1 MNILLT
7 GGAGYI
13 GSHAAATLSEA
24 GHSVFLYDNFS
35 NCSKTIPNNLAL
47 ILGKPVIFIEGDI
60 RNQPLLEK
68 TLADYC
74 IEAVMHFAGQK
85 AVGESMNLPLEYYD
99 NNVGGSLSL
108 LRAMI
113 AQNVKNLV
121 FSSSATVYGDP
132 QYLPIDEH
140 HKLAPTNPYGRTKLH
155 IEQILEDV
163 VLADSSWKVVNLRYF
178 NPVGAHHSALLG
190 ENPKGIPNNLMP
202 YIAKV
207 STGELNQLKIFGG
220 DYPTIDGTGVRDF
233 IHVEDLAEGHVAAL
247 SYLPH
252 AEGFESFNLGT
263 GRGYSVL
270 EVIST
275 FESISQKN
283 INFEMVNRRPGDIA
297 SCFAS
302 AEKAKRVLGWQS
314 KRSLLDMCKSAWD
327 FQVQINRSA

>member
-7 GGAGYI
+7 GGAGYL
-13 GSHAAATLSEA
+13 GSHAAAALSEA

-35 NCSKTIPNNLAL
+35 NCSKTILDNLAI
-47 ILGKPVIFIEGDI
+47 ILGEPIICIEGDI
-60 RNQPLLEK
+60 RNEPLLEK
-68 TLADYC
+68 TIAGYC
-74 IEAVMHFAGQK
+74 IEAVMHLAGQK
-85 AVGESMNLPLEYYD
+85 AVGESMILPLGYYD
-99 NNVGGSLSL
+99 NNVGGALSL
-108 LRAMI
+108 LRAMT

-140 HKLAPTNPYGRTKLH
+140 HPLTPTNPYGRTKLH
-155 IEQILEDV
+155 VEQILEDMA
-163 VLADSSWKVVNLRYF
+163 LADSSWKIVNLRYF

-190 ENPKGIPNNLMP
+190 DNPKGTPNNLMP
-202 YIAKV
+202 YIARV

-247 SYLPH
+247 SHLPSF
-252 AEGFESFNLGT
+252 EGFESFNLGT

-275 FESISQKN
+275 FESISQKK
-283 INFEMVNRRPGDIA
+283 INFELVNRRPGDIA

-302 AEKAKRVLGWQS
+302 AEKANRVLGWQP
-314 KRSLLDMCKSAWD
+314 KRSLSDMCKSAWD
-327 FQVQINRSA
+327 FQVQINRGA